1 MLKIAFL
8 GAAGT
13 VTGSKYSIT
22 YGSQHFLVDC
32 GMFQGDEAI
41 TRHNWDALPIPARDY
56 KALILT
62 HAHIDH
68 SGAIPHLVSR
78 GFDGPILCTE
88 PTLDLC
94 RLLLPDSARIQAE
107 QAGQDG
113 PPFYDEEDALDALD
127 LMEGY
132 PYYESCPVL
141 PGVSVTFFDA
151 GHILGSAWLE
161 IVLQPLSSWNL
172 DRPVRLVFSGDL
184 GRGLGS
190 MLAAPDAPEQA
201 DFLVLESTYGNRL
214 HSRTP
219 ASQQLAR
226 AVRQTSQD
234 QATLIVPAFA
244 VQRCQD
250 LAYLFEELLADRH
263 IEPISVFLDSP
274 MAARATR
281 VFEEYP
287 DYLSDQ
293 AGRRLQDSGQLLRY
307 PFLRICE
314 SASLSRSIYDF
325 APPRVIISASG
336 MVEGGRVLHH
346 MRRNLS
352 QPDTSILLAGYQC
365 EGTRGWRLQN
375 GEEEI
380 EIDGQPIAVRASVDS
395 LDGLSGHADYAE
407 IEEWLADLERPPR
420 TTFLVHGDLESLHG
434 QRDRLS
440 QRPGWQVEVPEHR
453 QEYVLIA
460 DD

>member
-13 VTGSKYSIT
+13 VTGSKTSIT

-32 GMFQGDEAI
+32 GMFQGDEPI

-56 KALILT
+56 RALILT

-68 SGAIPHLVSR
+68 SGAIPHLVAR

-88 PTLDLC
+88 PTHDLC
-94 RLLLPDSARIQAE
+94 RLLLPDSAKIQAE
-107 QAGQDG
+107 QAGSEH
-113 PPFYDEEDALDALD
+113 PPFYDPEDALDALD
-127 LMEGY
+127 LMESH

-141 PGVSVTFFDA
+141 PGVRVTFFDA

-161 IVLQPLSSWNL
+161 IQFDPLPSWNL

-184 GRGLGS
+184 GRGTGS
-190 MLAAPDAPEQA
+190 MLAAPDMPEVA

-214 HSRTP
+214 HSKTP
-219 ASQQLAR
+219 ATEQLAR
-226 AVRQTSQD
+226 AVQRNTDNGS
-234 QATLIVPAFA
+234 TLIIPAFA

-250 LAYLFEELLADRH
+250 LAYLFEDLLHQKLID
-263 IEPISVFLDSP
+263 PVSVFLDSP
-274 MAARATR
+274 MAARA
-281 VFEEYP
+281 VQLFEEYP
-287 DYLSDQ
+287 DYLSPA
-293 AGRRLQDSGQLLRY
+293 AGQHLQSSGRLLRY

-314 SASLSRSIYDF
+314 TAALSRSIYDF

-346 MRRNLS
+346 LRRHLS
-352 QPDTSILLAGYQC
+352 DPSTSILLAGYQC
-365 EGTRGWRLQN
+365 EGTRGWKLQQ
-375 GEEEI
+375 GHSEL
-380 EIDGQPIAVRASVDS
+380 EIDGQLFRVRASIDS

-407 IEEWLADLERPPR
+407 IEEWLADLEQPPR
-420 TTFLVHGDLESLHG
+420 TTFLVHGDPDSLEGH
-434 QRDRLS
+434 RNRLC
-440 QRPGWQVEVPEHR
+440 QRPGWQVEIPQHR
-453 QEYVLIA
+453 QQFVLIP
-460 DD
+460 D